1 MRLTSSTKG
10 GVALGALGFV
20 WGLSFLFFKLAV
32 GDLGPAVV
40 VLVRG
45 GSAFVALLLPAFV
58 ARRHL
63 QLDRCVGRLPALVAM
78 SLMSGVIPWLAISWS
93 EISIPSGLASILNAT
108 TPLWTIVL
116 TPLLAPGE
124 PQGSREYLG
133 VLVGL
138 AGIVVLIGPSLVL
151 GPVSAYA
158 LGALAVL
165 GGAVLFG
172 GSFLVRRRYLGDI
185 RPLAASLLQ
194 MLIVTVVMVPLA
206 LPGLHGVRLQALSL
220 GAAILLGVVC
230 TAIGFVLF
238 YYMLDH
244 LRPAKASTVTFL
256 IPVTAVIWGSLLLH
270 EQLTIRVLLAMTVI
284 LAGVYL
290 TSREP
295 G

>member
-1 MRLTSSTKG
+1 MRLSSASSKG
-10 GVALGALGFV
+10 YVALGVLGFV

-45 GSAFVALLLPAFV
+45 ASAFVALLPPAFL
-58 ARRHL
+58 ARREL
-63 QLDRCVGRLPALVAM
+63 QLGRCVGRLPALVAM

-93 EISIPSGLASILNAT
+93 ELSIPSGLASILNAT

-124 PQGSREYLG
+124 PQRYREYLG
-133 VLVGL
+133 VLLGL
-138 AGIVVLIGPSLVL
+138 AGIVVLIGPSVAL
-151 GPVSAYA
+151 GPPSAYA

-165 GGAVLFG
+165 GGAILFG
-172 GSFLVRRRYLGDI
+172 GSFLVQRRYLGDI

-194 MLIVTVVMVPLA
+194 MLIVTAVMAPLA
-206 LPGLHGVRLQALSL
+206 LPGLRGVRLEVLSF

-244 LRPAKASTVTFL
+244 LRPAQASTVTFL
-256 IPVTAVIWGSLLLH
+256 IPVTAVIWGILLLH
-270 EQLTIRVLLAMTVI
+270 EQLTLRVLFAMTVI

-290 TSREP
+290 TSHEP
-295 G
+295 